1 MPHPA
6 RSPFGPALGAALLL
20 LACLPTAAAA
30 RDGPEPPSSATEAR
44 ASADGKPPPRE
55 PREAGLPQ
63 RLQEIAARGAG
74 LREQGDLEGALA
86 VLEQGHDEML
96 GRDQGDAAPLQ
107 AYVDGLRLQAEYGMT
122 LVQLGRVALGD
133 EFIATARRTVE
144 LAHARRGSESP
155 PDDASSRL
163 ADASL
168 REGEALETALADFYA
183 RRIEAPVTG
192 LDAQLA
198 SQRMIDASR
207 RAESWMLRRAL
218 GQAGDDASGRAPAQ
232 RVADL
237 RLALAR
243 ALLAA
248 GRREDAAAEFVA
260 AAALSCMHGGVPGQ
274 QRCSRATL
282 GWTEAA
288 AAAGATDPRH
298 ARWHEALG
306 FDAAGS
312 GRSPE
317 P

>member
-6 RSPFGPALGAALLL
+6 RRPFGPALGAALLL
-20 LACLPTAAAA
+20 LACLPTAAGAG
-30 RDGPEPPSSATEAR
+30 DGPEPPSVAAVERAAGDARPAGAGRGEASR
-44 ASADGKPPPRE
+44 PR
-55 PREAGLPQ
+55 
-63 RLQEIAARGAG
+63 RLQEIASRGAG
-74 LREQGDLEGALA
+74 LREQGDLEAALA

-96 GRDQGDAAPLQ
+96 GRDEGAAPLQ

-122 LVQLGRVALGD
+122 LVQLGRVALGE

-144 LAHARRGSESP
+144 LAHARRESEGS
-155 PDDASSRL
+155 PDEASSRL
-163 ADASL
+163 AAAGL

-183 RRIEAPVTG
+183 RRIEAPVAG

-198 SQRMIDASR
+198 SQRMIEASR
-207 RAESWMLRRAL
+207 RAESWVLRRAL
-218 GQAGDDASGRAPAQ
+218 AQEGGDASGQVPAQ

-260 AAALSCMHGGVPGQ
+260 AAALSCMQGGVPGQ
-274 QRCSRATL
+274 QRCTRATL

-288 AAAGATDPRH
+288 GATDPPH
-298 ARWHEALG
+298 ARWQEALG
-306 FDAAGS
+306 FDAAGP
-312 GRSPE
+312 GRSPD